1 MAGLTLASLSIPQSI
16 GYATLVNLASQY
28 GLYKN
33 VVPSLVYALMGSSR
47 EIAIGLVAVVSLLLS
62 SKVQNVVDLIA
73 NVVVYR
79 KFVLTVTS
87 FADTF
92 QFIFG
97 TFRLGFLVD
106 LLSPAAIV
114 GFMGGAAVV
123 IGLQQPKGLL

>member
-28 GLYKN
+28 GLYTS
-33 VVPSLVYALMGSSR
+33 VVPPLVYALMGSSR
-47 EIAIGLVAVVSLLLS
+47 EITIGLVAVVSLLLS
-62 SKVQNVVDLIA
+62 SKVQNVVDPIA
-73 NVVVYR
+73 NAVVYR
-79 KFVLTVTS
+79 KLVLTVTS
-87 FADTF
+87 FAGTF

>member
-28 GLYKN
+28 GLYTS
-33 VVPSLVYALMGSSR
+33 VVPPLVYALMGSSR

-62 SKVQNVVDLIA
+62 SKVQNVVDPIA
-73 NVVVYR
+73 NAVVYR
-79 KFVLTVTS
+79 KLVLTVTS
-87 FADTF
+87 FAGTF